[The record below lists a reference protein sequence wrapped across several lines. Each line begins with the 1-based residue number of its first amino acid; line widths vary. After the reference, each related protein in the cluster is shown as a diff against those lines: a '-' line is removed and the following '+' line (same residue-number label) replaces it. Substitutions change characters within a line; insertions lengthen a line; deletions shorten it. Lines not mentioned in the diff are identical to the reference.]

1 MTEHQNGKRSWGAKQ
16 NWIKDALTK
25 SGTELVDV
33 SRSKTKAAQKKQQ
46 TSAKGKSRE
55 SSRNVAQEGGGNKF
69 AIVPPHSPTQTPP
82 AMHAPFCF
90 GIRTFFLLTK
100 IINKAREREKE
111 REREKLEMPVSE
123 LNRFSEISQIWEI
136 CYEKVSGPPRHTFFY
151 CVVA

>member
-55 SSRNVAQEGGGNKF
+55 SSRNVAQEGGEKVCHSAPAQPHTNASCNACAILFWYTHFFSLDENNKQ
-69 AIVPPHSPTQTPP
+69 SE
-82 AMHAPFCF
+82 
-90 GIRTFFLLTK
+90 
-100 IINKAREREKE
+100 KAREGE
-111 REREKLEMPVSE
+111 RERKAG
-123 LNRFSEISQIWEI
+123 NAGFR
-136 CYEKVSGPPRHTFFY
+136 
-151 CVVA
+151 A